1 MATQKIPPANHT
13 IWANPIRNTKNIMIN
28 RIVRFALTQPVFLVL
43 GLVFFILGGTI
54 AFKNLPIE
62 AFPDVSDTQVNI
74 VALYPGHAA
83 EEVEKQVTIPIEV
96 AMSGLPNSVRMF
108 THTQFGLSF
117 MMITF
122 NDKPSDKEAR
132 QQVFERLRGIDLP
145 PDVEPD
151 VEPLSTAIG
160 EIFRYRV
167 QGDHMSPR
175 QLREIE
181 EWQVEKAL
189 KKVPGVADVVSMG
202 GAIKQYEVNPDLP
215 RMRAAKITLTQLFT
229 ALSRANTNA
238 GGGAV
243 TQGRQQF
250 LVRSIGVFSTSA
262 DIARVVVG
270 DNGKGVPILV
280 RDVAAV
286 QESNAPVQG
295 IVGQDQA
302 DDIVNGIVL
311 MRKGENPSEVLK
323 GIKEAV
329 ADLNNNAL
337 PVGVQIKPYYDRQWL
352 IDKTLHTVFGNLME
366 GALLVTV
373 ILLIFLG
380 NLRAALIVACIIPLA
395 ILSTFI
401 GLTFLGMPANLLSLG
416 AMDFG
421 IIVDGAV
428 IVVENVFLRL
438 GQLGD
443 EAQRDAQ
450 QRMRTIYEAVIEV
463 GRPTLFSMLVI
474 IAAHIPIFTLQRA
487 EGRIFSPMAYSV
499 TSALIGSLILSL
511 TMVPLFCLWL
521 LRDRIPH
528 HDNRLLAWFKKI
540 YEPAFHWSIN
550 RPARVIGIATILL
563 VAALILGS
571 RLGTEFLPELDEGS
585 IWVNVSLP
593 PSVSYE
599 EATLQARRIREAL
612 HRVPEVETVISK
624 FGRPDDGTDP
634 KIFNSGEFF
643 VGLKPDSTWRKGYDK
658 KRLIDEMDH
667 AVSELPGLET
677 SFSQPIR
684 DNVLE
689 SISQVDGQIVIKV
702 HGDDLD
708 QIRNIGHAIVDQVSN
723 VAGVSRAYVDRD
735 GDLPQQII
743 DIHRDVAARYGIN
756 IGDIQ
761 DAVEMALA
769 GKASTELW
777 EGERHFSVVVRLKE
791 PERALDKLRNLLIA
805 SPSGAQVPLNELA
818 SFRETVGALDIAR
831 ENGQRVVSIGIFIE
845 GRDMGGVVADMKARV
860 ASNVNIPNSVTLS
873 WSGEFENQER
883 AMARLAIVVPL
894 SILLI
899 FVLLFD
905 AFSSFRCALLIIANI
920 PFAIIG
926 GIVALFIT
934 GIPLSVSAAIGFIA
948 LFGQA
953 VLNGVVMV
961 TVFNQR
967 LADGL
972 TPEQAVH
979 DGAMSRL
986 RTVLMTA
993 LLAMLGLF
1001 PMALSHSIGAETQRP
1016 LAVVVIGGL
1025 ISATLLTLLVL
1036 PSAYLWV
1043 IKKYGGTS
1051 LSEESTTWDS

>member
-1 MATQKIPPANHT
+1 
-13 IWANPIRNTKNIMIN
+13 MIN
-28 RIVRFALTQPVFLVL
+28 RIVRFALTQPIFVL
-43 GLVFFILGGTI
+43 LGTVFFILGGI
-54 AFKNLPIE
+54 LAFNNLPIE
-62 AFPDVSDTQVNI
+62 AFPDVSDIQVNV
-74 VALYPGHAA
+74 VAQYPGHAA

-96 AMSGLPNSVRMF
+96 AMSGMPNTVRMF

-122 NDKPSDKEAR
+122 NDKTNDKEAR

-145 PDVEPD
+145 PGVEPD
-151 VEPLSTAIG
+151 VEPLSTSIG
-160 EIFRYRV
+160 EIFRFRV
-167 QGDHMSPR
+167 QGDHLNSR

-181 EWQVEKAL
+181 EWVVEKAL

-202 GAIKQYEVNPDLP
+202 GAIKQYEVNPDLA
-215 RMRAAKITLTQLFT
+215 RMRDAKLTLSQLFG
-229 ALSRANTNA
+229 ALSRANANA

-243 TQGRQQF
+243 EQGRQQF
-250 LVRSIGVFSTSA
+250 LVRSLGLFKTSA
-262 DIARVVVG
+262 DIERVVVG

-280 RDVAAV
+280 RDVASVNEA
-286 QESNAPVQG
+286 SAPVQG
-295 IVGQDQA
+295 LVGQDNS
-302 DDIVNGIVL
+302 DDIVNGLVL
-311 MRKGENPSEVLK
+311 MRKGDNPSEVLK
-323 GIKEAV
+323 GIKQTV
-329 ADLNNNAL
+329 AELNARGL
-337 PVGVQIKPYYDRQWL
+337 PVGVQLKPYYDRQWL
-352 IDKTLHTVFGNLME
+352 IDKTLHTVFGNLLE

-373 ILLIFLG
+373 VLLLFLG
-380 NLRAALIVACIIPLA
+380 NLRAALIVASIIPLA
-395 ILSTFI
+395 VLSTFI

-438 GQLGD
+438 GSLSD
-443 EAQRDAQ
+443 EAQQDLK
-450 QRMRTIYEAVIEV
+450 QRMRTIYDAVIEV

-487 EGRIFSPMAYSV
+487 EGRIFAPMAFSV

-511 TMVPLFCLWL
+511 TLVPLLCLWL

-528 HDNRLLAWFKKI
+528 HDNRLLLWFKRL
-540 YEPAFHWSIN
+540 YEPAFKWAVA
-550 RPARVIGIATILL
+550 RPGKVISVALLLL
-563 VAALILGS
+563 VAALALGS

-593 PSVSYE
+593 PSVSQA
-599 EATLQARRIREAL
+599 EAKLAAHRIRAAL
-612 HRVPEVETVISK
+612 HSVPEVNTVISK

-643 VGLKPDSTWRKGYDK
+643 VELKPEPSWRPGLDK
-658 KRLIDEMDH
+658 AHIIEQMDH
-667 AVSELPGLET
+667 AVSALPGIET

-689 SISQVDGQIVIKV
+689 SISQIDGQIVIKV
-702 HGDDLD
+702 HGDDLT
-708 QIRNIGHAIVDQVSN
+708 QLRAIGRSIVGQVSS
-723 VAGVSRAYVDRD
+723 VPGVSRAYIDRD
-735 GDLPQQII
+735 GELPQQVI
-743 DIHRDVAARYGIN
+743 DIDRDAAARYGIN
-756 IGDIQ
+756 VGDIQ
-761 DAVEMALA
+761 DTIESALA
-769 GKASTELW
+769 GKATTELW
-777 EGERHFSVVVRLKE
+777 EGERHFSVVVRLSE
-791 PERALDKLRNLLIA
+791 PQRALDKLGSLLIA
-805 SPSGAQVPLNELA
+805 APSGAQVPLNELA
-818 SFRETVGALDIAR
+818 HFKQTLGALDIAR
-831 ENGQRVVSIGIFIE
+831 ENGQRVVSIGIFIQ
-845 GRDMGGVVADMKARV
+845 GRDMGSVVTDMKSRV
-860 ASNVNIPNSVTLS
+860 ESNVKIPNDVTIS

-883 AMARLAIVVPL
+883 AMARLAVVVPL

-905 AFSSFRCALLIIANI
+905 AFGSFKSALLIVANI
-920 PFAIIG
+920 PFALIG
-926 GIVALFIT
+926 GIVALFVT

-961 TVFNQR
+961 SVFNQ
-967 LADGL
+967 LIEAGH

-979 DGAMSRL
+979 EGAMSRL
-986 RTVLMTA
+986 RTVLMTG
-993 LLAMLGLF
+993 LLAMFGLL

-1036 PSAYLWV
+1036 PSAYLWTVKRYGTLKNSAHDRALV
-1043 IKKYGGTS
+1043 I
-1051 LSEESTTWDS
+1051 E

>member
-1 MATQKIPPANHT
+1 
-13 IWANPIRNTKNIMIN
+13 MIN
-28 RIVRFALTQPVFLVL
+28 RIVRFSLTQPVFVVL
-43 GLVFFILGGTI
+43 GLVFFVLGGVI
-54 AFKNLPIE
+54 AFKHLPIE

-122 NDKPSDKEAR
+122 NDKPTDKDAR
-132 QQVFERLRGIDLP
+132 QLVFERLQDIDLP
-145 PDVEPD
+145 PGVQPD
-151 VEPLSTAIG
+151 VQPLSTAIG
-160 EIFRYRV
+160 EIFRFRV
-167 QGDHMSPR
+167 QGDKMNPR

-181 EWQVEKAL
+181 EWVVEKAL
-189 KKVPGVADVVSMG
+189 KKVPGVADIVSMG
-202 GAIKQYEVNPDLP
+202 GAIKQYEVNPDLAL
-215 RMRAAKITLTQLFT
+215 MRDAKITLPQLFN
-229 ALSRANTNA
+229 ALSRANANT

-243 TQGRQQF
+243 EQGRQQF
-250 LVRSIGVFSTSA
+250 LVRSIGLFNSSA
-262 DIARVVVG
+262 DIGRVVVG

-280 RDVAAV
+280 RDIAKITEA
-286 QESNAPVQG
+286 NAPVQG
-295 IVGQDQA
+295 IVGLDNS

-323 GIKEAV
+323 GVKQAI
-329 ADLNNNAL
+329 ADLNSKDL
-337 PVGVQIKPYYDRQWL
+337 PLGVKIQPYYDREWL
-352 IDKTLHTVFGNLME
+352 IEKTLHTVFGNLIE
-366 GALLVTV
+366 GALLVTF
-373 ILLIFLG
+373 ILLVFLG
-380 NLRAALIVACIIPLA
+380 NLRAALIVATIIPLA
-395 ILSTFI
+395 VLSTFL

-428 IVVENVFLRL
+428 IVVENVFL
-438 GQLGD
+438 QLGRLTD
-443 EAQRDAQ
+443 EQLRSKKARLQ
-450 QRMRTIYEAVIEV
+450 TIYNAVIEV

-511 TMVPLFCLWL
+511 TLVPMLCLWL
-521 LRDRIPH
+521 LKGHIPH
-528 HDNRLLAWFKKI
+528 HDNRILTWFKKI
-540 YEPAFHWSIN
+540 YEPAFYWSIAKPK
-550 RPARVIGIATILL
+550 RIMGLACIAL
-563 VAALILGS
+563 VGALALGS
-571 RLGTEFLPELDEGS
+571 QLGTEFLPELDEGS

-593 PSVSYE
+593 PSVSQT
-599 EATLQARRIREAL
+599 EATLQAKRIRDAL
-612 HRVPEVETVISK
+612 HSVPEVDNVVSK

-643 VGLKPDSTWRKGYDK
+643 VSLKPEKFWRTGYDK
-658 KRLIDEMDH
+658 KHLIAEMDH

-689 SISQVDGQIVIKV
+689 SISQVDGQIVIKA
-702 HGDDLD
+702 HGDDLAELRATGKKIIE
-708 QIRNIGHAIVDQVSN
+708 QISN
-723 VAGVSRAYVDRD
+723 VPGVSRAYIDRD
-735 GDLPQQII
+735 GDLPQQVIEI
-743 DIHRDVAARYGIN
+743 NREAAARYGIN

-761 DAVEMALA
+761 DIIEMALA

-791 PERALDKLRNLLIA
+791 PERALDKIKNLLIPA
-805 SPSGAQVPLNELA
+805 PSGIQIPLSELA
-818 SFRETVGALDIAR
+818 EFKQSLGALDIAR

-845 GRDMGGVVADMKARV
+845 GRDMGSVVADMKSHIANNI
-860 ASNVNIPNSVTLS
+860 AIPNSVSLT

-883 AMARLAIVVPL
+883 AMARLSVVVPL

-905 AFSSFRCALLIIANI
+905 AFGSFKNAILIIANI
-920 PFAIIG
+920 PFALIG

-961 TVFNQR
+961 SVFNQ
-967 LADGL
+967 LIESGVS
-972 TPEQAVH
+972 PEKAVH

-1036 PSAYLWV
+1036 PSAYLWLAT
-1043 IKKYGGTS
+1043 KYRDKPEDDHET
-1051 LSEESTTWDS
+1051 LFSEGS

>member
-1 MATQKIPPANHT
+1 
-13 IWANPIRNTKNIMIN
+13 MIN
-28 RIVRFALTQPVFLVL
+28 RIVRFAMTQPVFVVL
-43 GLVFFILGGTI
+43 GLVFFVLGGVL

-62 AFPDVSDTQVNI
+62 AFPDVSDIQVNV

-96 AMSGLPNSVRMF
+96 AMSGMPNTVRMF

-122 NDKPSDKEAR
+122 NDKTNDKEAR
-132 QQVFERLRGIDLP
+132 QLVFERLRGIDLP
-145 PDVEPD
+145 PGVEPD
-151 VEPLSTAIG
+151 VQPLSTSIG
-160 EIFRYRV
+160 EIYRFRV
-167 QGDHMSPR
+167 QGDHLNPR
-175 QLREIE
+175 QLRETE
-181 EWQVEKAL
+181 EWVVEKAL

-202 GAIKQYEVNPDLP
+202 GAFKQYEVNPDLA
-215 RMRAAKITLTQLFT
+215 RMRDAKLTLSQLFS
-229 ALSRANTNA
+229 ALARANANA

-243 TQGRQQF
+243 TQGHQQF
-250 LVRSIGVFSTSA
+250 LVRSLGLFKTSA
-262 DIARVVVG
+262 DIERVVVG

-280 RDVAAV
+280 RDVASVTVA
-286 QESNAPVQG
+286 NAPVQG
-295 IVGQDQA
+295 LVGQDDA
-302 DDIVNGIVL
+302 DDIVNGVVL

-323 GIKEAV
+323 GIKQTV
-329 ADLNNNAL
+329 SDLNAHGL
-337 PVGVQIKPYYDRQWL
+337 PMGVQLKPYYDRQWL
-352 IDKTLHTVFGNLME
+352 IDKTLHTVFGNLLE
-366 GALLVTV
+366 GALLVTAV
-373 ILLIFLG
+373 LLLFLG

-395 ILSTFI
+395 VLSTFI

-438 GQLGD
+438 GSLSD
-443 EAQRDAQ
+443 EAQQDAK
-450 QRMRTIYEAVIEV
+450 QRMRTIYDAVIEV

-487 EGRIFSPMAYSV
+487 EGRIFAPMAFSV
-499 TSALIGSLILSL
+499 TSALVGSLILSL
-511 TMVPLFCLWL
+511 TLVPLLCLWL

-528 HDNRLLAWFKKI
+528 HDNRLLLWFKHL
-540 YEPAFHWSIN
+540 YEPAFKWAVA
-550 RPARVIGIATILL
+550 RPGKVISVALVLL
-563 VAALILGS
+563 IGALILS
-571 RLGTEFLPELDEGS
+571 TRLGTEFLPELDEGS

-593 PSVSYE
+593 PSVSQE
-599 EATLQARRIREAL
+599 EAQQAARRIRTAL
-612 HRVPEVETVISK
+612 RSVPEVNTVISK

-643 VGLKPDSTWRKGYDK
+643 VELKPEQSWRAGLDK
-658 KRLIDEMDH
+658 PHIIEQMDR
-667 AVSELPGLET
+667 AVSVLPGIES

-689 SISQVDGQIVIKV
+689 SISQIDGQIVIKV
-702 HGDDLD
+702 HGDDLT
-708 QIRNIGHAIVDQVSN
+708 QLRTIGRSIVDQISGVPG
-723 VAGVSRAYVDRD
+723 VARAFIDRD
-735 GDLPQQII
+735 GELPQQVI
-743 DIHRDVAARYGIN
+743 DIDRDAAARYGIN

-761 DAVEMALA
+761 DTVETALA
-769 GKASTELW
+769 GKATTELW
-777 EGERHFSVVVRLKE
+777 EGERHFSVVVRLNEKL
-791 PERALDKLRNLLIA
+791 RSLDKLGNLLIA
-805 SPSGAQVPLNELA
+805 SPGGAQIPLSELA
-818 SFRETVGALDIAR
+818 HFKQTLGALDIAR
-831 ENGQRVVSIGIFIE
+831 ENGQRVVSIGIFIQ
-845 GRDMGGVVADMKARV
+845 GRDMGSVVADMKARV
-860 ASNVNIPNSVTLS
+860 AAQVKIPGDVDLS

-883 AMARLAIVVPL
+883 AMARLAVVVPL

-905 AFSSFRCALLIIANI
+905 AFGSFRSALLIVANI
-920 PFAIIG
+920 PFALIG
-926 GIVALFIT
+926 GIVALFVT

-961 TVFNQR
+961 SVFNQ
-967 LADGL
+967 LIEAGH

-979 DGAMSRL
+979 EGAMSRL
-986 RTVLMTA
+986 RTVLMTG
-993 LLAMLGLF
+993 LLAMFGLL

-1043 IKKYGGTS
+1043 VKRYGS
-1051 LSEESTTWDS
+1051 VKSSTPERELNLD